1 MTTFD
6 EAAIARAAQVLAGR
20 VSTGRADW
28 AACAVAVLDAA
39 HQAVDPQVE
48 LTVLYT
54 LTCAG
59 CGSDWAAGVDG
70 LGARTEAELLTA
82 ASEFFQF
89 RRHTDGMLYCE
100 TCLARLTCLSS
111 GHAWGT
117 WYRTSWR
124 AEALRGCARCGQVQT
139 RPVVDVNLP

>member
-20 VSTGRADW
+20 VSTGRADS

-54 LTCAG
+54 LRCAT

-100 TCLARLTCLSS
+100 TCLARLTLSFVRS
-111 GHAWGT
+111 
-117 WYRTSWR
+117 
-124 AEALRGCARCGQVQT
+124 
-139 RPVVDVNLP
+139 